1 MLERTLETVTTMPAI
16 ATATK
21 TDKLKVICGANTQE
35 LEGMLG
41 YTVREVRNNLR
52 EVMNI
57 GDDHTVVLVN
67 GKQLSDEA
75 GFLDGNEELEFKKP
89 AGEKG

>member
-1 MLERTLETVTTMPAI
+1 MLKLATSVAPTATT
-16 ATATK
+16 TK
-21 TDKLKVICGANTQE
+21 TDRLRVVCGANTQE

-57 GDDHTVVLVN
+57 GDDHTVILVN
-67 GKQLSDEA
+67 GKQLADE
-75 GFLDGNEELEFKKP
+75 GVFLDGNEELEFKKP
-89 AGEKG
+89 AGQKG